1 MNEIHCLKCD
11 HVWDE
16 EESPDICPYCGNA
29 DKQQTVYQTNQK
41 ENTMNTAEQFA
52 LDQWLSDY
60 PDDMSYPDI
69 LTSLS
74 EPDHVWTMDNISVCS
89 AFETLP
95 LSQVAEFIEDTK
107 THFEIATRGMK

>member
-1 MNEIHCLKCD
+1 M
-11 HVWDE
+11 
-16 EESPDICPYCGNA
+16 
-29 DKQQTVYQTNQK
+29 T
-41 ENTMNTAEQFA
+41 TAEQFA

-74 EPDHVWTMDNISVCS
+74 EPDHVWTMDGISVCG
-89 AFETLP
+89 AFETIP
-95 LSQVAEFIEDTK
+95 LAQVAEFIEDTK

>member
-1 MNEIHCLKCD
+1 
-11 HVWDE
+11 
-16 EESPDICPYCGNA
+16 
-29 DKQQTVYQTNQK
+29 
-41 ENTMNTAEQFA
+41 MNTAEQFA

-74 EPDHVWTMDNISVCS
+74 EPNHVWTMDGISVCS
-89 AFETLP
+89 AFETLS